1 LDYNFKSDNTDAS
14 LFDRFGRIKTM
25 DLKKM
30 SDDTTIHKYTYVHD
44 ANGNRVRADVQQQAA
59 GGGLTNN
66 RDYLY
71 GYDRLNRLIHAER
84 GTLFLDSDI
93 SQWKIA
99 NSGKGRA
106 WDLDLLGNWS
116 GSPSD
121 NRSVVDYTIW
131 HANDDDQLPGFDA
144 KDTLKALTHHAADAT
159 NAITTHTHD
168 DDVQDANPPV
178 DKQFYHDAAG
188 NLVFDGE
195 KFFKYDAWNR
205 VAALYNNDHA
215 TNPLSVSN
223 GILSGEPGTVVA
235 QYAYDAL
242 GRRIAKT
249 LGTSTSPNEYFY
261 YDGHR
266 VIEHHT
272 DTTGA
277 MEVDKVYVYGL
288 NYIDEPVAYYENNG
302 SGTPSLIPHFIL
314 RDANYDV
321 VGIANR
327 FGTLEQQ
334 MTLGP
339 YGNYLYIEDGTGT
352 PYNGIDADVSAL
364 LIPLGRNA
372 LWYDPETGLYY
383 NRARFYDPLI
393 GRLMQRDPNET
404 ALALATKLTRNG
416 YAAGLSVSRSMAY
429 SDGLNLYEYVRS
441 NSAGGTDPTGLS
453 PCCGVDIT
461 RHLRALWNHVGQMF
475 NKGLNPIDQR
485 ILCVR
490 GIMDPVRGWDIDE
503 TLFENKYTAFT
514 RGNCGTGNCNGT
526 VTVNGGC
533 YRADDVNYFLWG
545 RINKLCREQGITDPG
560 GKAILGA
567 MHGQTTSGYYFTER
581 EATEATATYRRIKG
595 LTEGGDFRVSERVA
609 WTTSGYKFILGAPT
623 STRELGCKI
632 CPLSYRGKLTWQLGE
647 STLRGVVVGG

>member
-205 VAALYNNDHA
+205 VAAVYNNDHA

-223 GILSGEPGTVVA
+223 GILAGEPGTVVA

-272 DTTGA
+272 DASGT
-277 MEVDKVYVYGL
+277 MQLNKQYVYGL
-288 NYIDEPVAYYENNG
+288 NYIDEPVAYYDND
-302 SGTPSLIPHFIL
+302 GTGNPTTTPHFIL
-314 RDANYDV
+314 RAANYDV
-321 VGIANR
+321 VAITDDQ
-327 FGTLEQQ
+327 GTLIQQ
-334 MTLGP
+334 MTLDP
-339 YGNYLYIEDGTGT
+339 YGNYLYIEDENGA
-352 PYNGIDADVSAL
+352 PYPGGDADVSEL
-364 LIPLGRNA
+364 LIPLGRNG

-383 NRARFYDPLI
+383 VRARYYDPGL
-393 GRLMQRDPNET
+393 GRWRQRDPNGT
-404 ALALATKLTRNG
+404 ALMLIETLAMNARTHSVLAG
-416 YAAGLSVSRSMAY
+416 FAAQAQYRDGMNLQEFVGGNPLARLDSFGAQWRGDSGPIDNSPSMLI
-429 SDGLNLYEYVRS
+429 GEH
-441 NSAGGTDPTGLS
+441 TDPTNLPGDGSVEVCCRYTELGYAKDAILRVLKKRHCWLRTSGQAAGMGPAGGGPIEDGRAPSCGGEGAKVEITEHAGETLKGSANCYEVPGCDAKCVEKALS
-453 PCCGVDIT
+453 VGTPLGDWALDNNCQTFVRDV
-461 RHLRALWNHVGQMF
+461 LRNCKCF
-475 NKGLNPIDQR
+475 NK
-485 ILCVR
+485 CVKKTR
-490 GIMDPVRGWDIDE
+490 RFDMDPSSSLSGSR
-503 TLFENKYTAFT
+503 
-514 RGNCGTGNCNGT
+514 
-526 VTVNGGC
+526 
-533 YRADDVNYFLWG
+533 
-545 RINKLCREQGITDPG
+545 LCTQ
-560 GKAILGA
+560 
-567 MHGQTTSGYYFTER
+567 
-581 EATEATATYRRIKG
+581 
-595 LTEGGDFRVSERVA
+595 
-609 WTTSGYKFILGAPT
+609 
-623 STRELGCKI
+623 
-632 CPLSYRGKLTWQLGE
+632 WQVPQDYPVP
-647 STLRGVVVGG
+647 RW